1 MAKLILNNNSGL
13 LNLGPNL
20 IETLNKRNYKLKI
33 QSVEEDDLKTKHNLE
48 QKRTAI
54 IVNEFEGVQNVLAY
68 VFFTTD
74 VIGSRN
80 SLVSQSIFP
89 DLVKATGLLIN
100 SPSFALLNHPI
111 YYINVINDSISA
123 NTILRDFALLSASG
137 FNYVELFH
145 HNVIDITKIPQG
157 INKFV
162 KKYYDDAGIE
172 RKHFELNETAK
183 TFKIKVIISDLLN
196 DSEDDFNGSEEK
208 FFWTQ
213 ILFISIIAAKSGFQI
228 DFVEYENFINT
239 YEPRFSTGSK
249 KMLRCKTILN
259 YLKKLQHKKYYHE
272 L

>member
-1 MAKLILNNNSGL
+1 MAKLILNNDSGL
-13 LNLGPNL
+13 LALGPKL
-20 IETLNKRNYKLKI
+20 IKILNTKNYKLKI
-33 QSVEEDDLKTKHNLE
+33 ESVEENDLKTNLNLE

-54 IVNEFEGVQNVLAY
+54 IVNEFEGVQHVLAY
-68 VFFTTD
+68 VFFTTNE
-74 VIGSRN
+74 VGSRN

-89 DLVKATGLLIN
+89 DLIKATELLIN
-100 SPSFALLNHPI
+100 SPSFTLLNHPI
-111 YYINVINDSISA
+111 YYINVIDDSISA

-137 FNYVELFH
+137 FHYIELFQ
-145 HNVIDITKIPQG
+145 HNVIDITKIPQD

-162 KKYYDDAGIE
+162 KKYYDDAAIE
-172 RKHFELNETAK
+172 KKHFELNETAK

-196 DSEDDFNGSEEK
+196 GSQDDFNGSEEK

-228 DFVEYENFINT
+228 DFDEYENFINT

-259 YLKKLQHKKYYHE
+259 YLKKLQLKKYYHE